1 MSSKVN
7 LKLNFIYNI
16 IYQVLLLI
24 TPLITAPY
32 ISRVIGA
39 EGIGNYSFTQSI
51 VMYFSLIAA
60 IGSGTHGQRGVAGR
74 RNDEHALSVFS
85 CEVIL
90 LRWLTTLV
98 SLGLYS
104 VFISTQAEK
113 YTGLYLV
120 QVITIVSVG
129 FDVTWIFQGLENFK
143 ITVSTQILAKILSVV
158 AIFAFVKSESDLLFY
173 VAACTLPILIGYFF
187 LWPNLC
193 HVIKRVNIKE
203 LHPFRHLKP
212 EIQLFIPYIG
222 TLLFSYIDKT
232 MLGYILVN
240 GIENGYYEQALKFI
254 SMATALVSAI
264 STVVI
269 PRMAYYFKEA
279 DNSHL
284 KFYSIEGTRAIMC
297 LSCLLSGGMF
307 SVASNIIPWFYGEGY
322 DQSILLLQILSVMM
336 LVKGINNYY
345 GSAILIPS
353 FRQNK
358 YAIGIWCS
366 AGVNI
371 IINYF
376 LIKELGAVGAC
387 ISSVISEF
395 VLFAFMIYYVGDL
408 ISVGDYIK
416 NSYKYIISCGI
427 SSMIT
432 CVVGKML
439 GASVLN
445 TITLTIIV
453 TVVYCLALLLLKDEF
468 FGTFLCKSF
477 EFVKHKKHIDS

>member
-1 MSSKVN
+1 MNSKAN
-7 LKLNFIYNI
+7 IKLNFVYNI

-51 VMYFSLIAA
+51 AMYFSLIAA
-60 IGSGTHGQRGVAGR
+60 TGSGTHGQRGVAGR
-74 RNDEHALSVFS
+74 RYDEHALSVFS

-90 LRWLTTLV
+90 LRWLTVLV
-98 SLGLYS
+98 SLGLYI
-104 VFISTQAEK
+104 VFILTQSKK

-120 QVITIVSVG
+120 QIITIVAVG
-129 FDVTWIFQGLENFK
+129 FDVTWLFQGIENFR
-143 ITVSTQILAKILSVV
+143 ITVTTQILAKILSVV
-158 AIFAFVKSESDLLFY
+158 AILVFVKSESDLLFY
-173 VAACTLPILIGYFF
+173 VAACTLPTLIGYFF
-187 LWPNLC
+187 LWSNLR
-193 HVIKRVNIKE
+193 HVIKRVNIEE

-232 MLGYILVN
+232 MLGYIMPN

-254 SMATALVSAI
+254 AMATALVSAI

-269 PRMAYYFKEA
+269 PRMAYYFKEI
-279 DNSHL
+279 DNNHL

-297 LSCLLSGGMF
+297 LSCLLVGGMF
-307 SVASNIIPWFYGEGY
+307 SVASNIIPWFYGDGY
-322 DQSILLLQILSVMM
+322 DRSIILLQILSVMM

-366 AGVNI
+366 AGLNI
-371 IINYF
+371 VFNYF
-376 LIKELGAVGAC
+376 LIKAVGAVGAC
-387 ISSVISEF
+387 IASVISEF

-408 ISVGDYIK
+408 ISIGDYIK

-427 SSMIT
+427 TSTVT
-432 CVVGKML
+432 CIVGKIL
-439 GASVLN
+439 EASVLN
-445 TITLTIIV
+445 TIILVITATA
-453 TVVYCLALLLLKDEF
+453 VYCLTLLILRDRF
-468 FGTFLCKSF
+468 FCTFLCKGL
-477 EFVKHKKHIDS
+477 EFIKRKITYL